1 MSGEISPEREEALI
15 EQAAQFI
22 SSHDLE
28 DFAIIALEG
37 TAPFGDV
44 VGELGIMMTY
54 PIALTF
60 FDKSGADFVKMLG
73 FDYQINAERLL
84 KRINEL
90 AEEKQILRRRQ
101 RELEKLQGKR
111 EGWFS
116 RINSRLRSLFKSPEV

>member
-15 EQAAQFI
+15 EQAAQLI
-22 SSHDLE
+22 SKHDLE

-60 FDKSGADFVKMLG
+60 FDRSGADFVKMLG
-73 FDYQINAERLL
+73 FDYQVNAERLL

-90 AEEKQILRRRQ
+90 AQEKEKLRRRQ

-111 EGWFS
+111 DGWFS
-116 RINSRLRSLFKSPEV
+116 RMISRLRSLFKSPEV

>member
-1 MSGEISPEREEALI
+1 MSGEISPEREEDLI
-15 EQAAQFI
+15 EQASQFI
-22 SSHDLE
+22 SKHDLE

-54 PIALTF
+54 PIAVTF
-60 FDKSGADFVKMLG
+60 FHRSGADFVKMLG
-73 FDYQINAERLL
+73 FDYQVNAERLL

-90 AEEKQILRRRQ
+90 AQEKEKLRRRQ

-111 EGWFS
+111 DGWFS
-116 RINSRLRSLFKSPEV
+116 QMISRLRSLFKSPEV

>member
-22 SSHDLE
+22 SKYDLE

-60 FDKSGADFVKMLG
+60 FDRSGADFVKMLG

-84 KRINEL
+84 TRINEL
-90 AEEKQILRRRQ
+90 AEEKQLLRRRQ
-101 RELEKLQGKR
+101 RELET
-111 EGWFS
+111 
-116 RINSRLRSLFKSPEV
+116 

>member
-22 SSHDLE
+22 SKHDLE

-60 FDKSGADFVKMLG
+60 FDRSGADFVKMLG
-73 FDYQINAERLL
+73 FDYQVNAERLL
-84 KRINEL
+84 ERINEL
-90 AEEKQILRRRQ
+90 AEEKEKLRRRQ

-116 RINSRLRSLFKSPEV
+116 RMISRLRSLFKNPEG